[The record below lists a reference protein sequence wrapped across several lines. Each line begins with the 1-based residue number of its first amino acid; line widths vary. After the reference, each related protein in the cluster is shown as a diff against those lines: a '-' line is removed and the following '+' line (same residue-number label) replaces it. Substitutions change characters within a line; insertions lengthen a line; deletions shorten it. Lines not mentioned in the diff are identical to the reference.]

1 MAQKKYIVAIDQGT
15 TSTRCILFDHDATI
29 VTVSQMEHKQI
40 FPEEG
45 WVEHDAEEIW
55 ANTRRVVG
63 EALADVD
70 ISIQDIEAVGITN
83 QRETTVV
90 WDKNTGKPVYNAIVW
105 QDTRTSEICKQ
116 LMGNEGPDRWRE
128 ETGLR
133 INSYPAAPKV
143 KWILDNVDGARERAE
158 AGDLLFGTIDTWL
171 LWNLTGG
178 AEGSDGKP
186 AIHATDVTNAS
197 RTLLMD
203 LKKLEWDEEICAEI
217 GIPTSMLPDIRPSV
231 GDFGHVRSRG
241 SLAGVPITGILG
253 DQQAAMFGQGCY
265 SEGDTKNT
273 YGTGLFMLMNTG
285 EKPKWSDHGLIT
297 TVCYQV
303 EGEKPVYALE
313 GSVSMGGALVQWLR
327 DKLQMIPNAA
337 SIENK
342 AKSVKDNGGVYIVP
356 AFSGLFAP
364 RWQPDARGVIVG
376 LTRFVNRNHISR
388 AVLEAAAY
396 QTREVLD
403 AMVAESGT
411 DITTLSVDGGMTMNE
426 FLMQFQADILD
437 VTVAR
442 PNNIETT
449 ALGAAYAAGL
459 GVNFWSSLDEV
470 KSHIS
475 IDKKWRPKME
485 AAERDFLF
493 HQWNRAVERTYG
505 WVEDAETAA
514 EAPAKG

>member
-1 MAQKKYIVAIDQGT
+1 MGKYVMALDAGT
-15 TSTRCILFDHDATI
+15 TSNRCILFNEKGEMCSVAQREFRQH
-29 VTVSQMEHKQI
+29 
-40 FPEEG
+40 FPKPG
-45 WVEHDAEEIW
+45 WVEHDADEIW
-55 ANTRRVVG
+55 ASQLGVAV
-63 EALADVD
+63 EAMNMIAATAED
-70 ISIQDIEAVGITN
+70 IAAIGITN
-83 QRETTVV
+83 QRETAIV
-90 WDKNTGKPVYNAIVW
+90 WDKNTGEPVYNAIVW
-105 QDTRTSEICKQ
+105 QDTRTNEICKE
-116 LMGNEGPDRWRE
+116 LMGDEGADRWRE
-128 ETGLR
+128 TTGLR
-133 INSYPAAPKV
+133 INSYPAGPKV
-143 KWILDNVDGARERAE
+143 RWILDNVEGAREKAE

-178 AEGSDGKP
+178 AEGDNGED
-186 AIHATDVTNAS
+186 AVHATDVTNAS

-203 LKKLEWDEEICAEI
+203 LKTLEWDEDICREI
-217 GIPTSMLPDIRPSV
+217 GIPMSMLPDIRPSV
-231 GDFGHVRSRG
+231 GDFGRIRARG
-241 SLAGVPITGILG
+241 SLAGRPVTGILG
-253 DQQAAMFGQGCY
+253 DQQAAMFGQGCFG
-265 SEGDTKNT
+265 EGDTKNT

-285 EKPKWSDHGLIT
+285 EKPKWSDHGLIS

-327 DKLQMIPNAA
+327 DELQMIPNAA

-376 LTRFVNRNHISR
+376 LTRFVNRHHIAR

-403 AMVAESGT
+403 AMVAESDT

-426 FLMQFQADILD
+426 FLMQFQSDILNVA
-437 VTVAR
+437 VTR

-459 GVNFWSSLDEV
+459 GIGFWSNLDEV
-470 KSHIS
+470 KAHIT
-475 IDKKWRPKME
+475 IDKKWHPKME
-485 AAERDFLF
+485 AEERDRLF

-505 WVEDAETAA
+505 WIEDTDAE
-514 EAPAKG
+514 EAPKPE